1 MLYLSLCCSVSVSS
15 DGETEYTKREKTLCA
30 VKEQLAELE
39 NKSVQLNEEIRNKHQ
54 ALFKGKEERDK
65 LRYEQMFFTF
75 TQTFSQMSDSQLFF
89 PKSNVQ
95 TLFVFTRLEERNI
108 QASYES
114 KLKRRNQLLASRSN
128 KLKRFGDHVPELLGS
143 ISEAYSTGR
152 FVKKPIGPIGDLCL
166 LCFSLS
172 CSGINKI
179 RLLLDIFGN
188 ARNPCLEVDEKIVT
202 ALMAKIELA

>member
-1 MLYLSLCCSVSVSS
+1 MTSSWSSAFNLMLYLSLCCSVSVSS

-39 NKSVQLNEEIRNKHQ
+39 NKSEQLNEEIRNKHQ

-65 LRYEQMFFTF
+65 LRYEEMFFTL
-75 TQTFSQMSDSQLFF
+75 TQTFSQVSDSPFF
-89 PKSNVQ
+89 SPKSNVQ

-152 FVKKPIGPIGDLCL
+152 FVKKPIGPIGDLRL
-166 LCFSLS
+166 LWFSLPR
-172 CSGINKI
+172 SGINEI
-179 RLLLDIFGN
+179 RGLLDILGSAPLFRG
-188 ARNPCLEVDEKIVT
+188 R
-202 ALMAKIELA
+202 